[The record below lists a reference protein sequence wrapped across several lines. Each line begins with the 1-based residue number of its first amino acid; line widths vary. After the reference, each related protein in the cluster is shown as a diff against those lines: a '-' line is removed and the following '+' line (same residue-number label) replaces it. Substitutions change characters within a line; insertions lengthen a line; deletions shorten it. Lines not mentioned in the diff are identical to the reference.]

1 MKKIRDLKKCI
12 GKIAN
17 IFLKFA
23 IFVNLRV
30 QGFLHYY
37 EIVKYSCMLMGFLKF
52 CIILVI
58 QSYLIAFEKLNCTI
72 ANAFFFETLFLI
84 GCVPR
89 LKCLKTA
96 DCITNYSSVMI
107 FATRELPQYIVVQ
120 PTGGK
125 MSDMNHISQ

>member
-1 MKKIRDLKKCI
+1 
-12 GKIAN
+12 
-17 IFLKFA
+17 
-23 IFVNLRV
+23 
-30 QGFLHYY
+30 
-37 EIVKYSCMLMGFLKF
+37 MLMGFLKF

-107 FATRELPQYIVVQ
+107 FATRELPQYIVV
-120 PTGGK
+120 PLTNSK
-125 MSDMNHISQ
+125 MRDMVYISQ

>member
-1 MKKIRDLKKCI
+1 
-12 GKIAN
+12 
-17 IFLKFA
+17 
-23 IFVNLRV
+23 
-30 QGFLHYY
+30 
-37 EIVKYSCMLMGFLKF
+37 MLMGFLKF

-89 LKCLKTA
+89 LKCQKTA

-107 FATRELPQYIVVQ
+107 LAVRELPQYIVVP
-120 PTGGK
+120 PTDCK
-125 MSDMNHISQ
+125 MKDMIDITISI